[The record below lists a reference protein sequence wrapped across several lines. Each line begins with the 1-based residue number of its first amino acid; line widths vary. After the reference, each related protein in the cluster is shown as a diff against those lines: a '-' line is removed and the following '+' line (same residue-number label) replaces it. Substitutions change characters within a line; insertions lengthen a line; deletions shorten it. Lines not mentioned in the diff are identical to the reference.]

1 MSDSDTLST
10 GTTTDTRK
18 TPSQATADRLPGEA
32 ARALDD
38 RSIRERMQLDS
49 KTIGK
54 LAVFASG
61 YVALLWVLIEYLD
74 LSATRSV
81 TGIGALVPAVVVLAF
96 LFETMDSAAGMGFGT
111 ALSPLLLAL
120 GYDPL
125 AVAPALLVSESLT
138 GFIAGSMHNEFRNA
152 EFSFEWPPNEATKLV
167 SLIAGIGVT
176 AVIGSVVLTY
186 LALSLPDSLI
196 KTYVAILVIVM
207 GIIGIVRQYIQ
218 PTADYRPKQM
228 IAFAALAGFN
238 KGIGGGGYG
247 PVVTLGELYSG
258 VYEKSAAAITSLAEG
273 FVSIAGIIAFLTISA
288 VGIQLNFVLLPSLL
302 AGSLL
307 AGVTGPYLVRVFPN
321 QLFKYVI
328 PTYAFLI
335 GLLAFA
341 KLYLL

>member
-1 MSDSDTLST
+1 
-10 GTTTDTRK
+10 
-18 TPSQATADRLPGEA
+18 
-32 ARALDD
+32 
-38 RSIRERMQLDS
+38 MQLDS

-258 VYEKSAAAITSLAEG
+258 VYEKRCSCNYFISRRIRLNRWYHRVLDHLCCRYSAKFRTTAFTACWQPSSWGHRAIPSARVPE
-273 FVSIAGIIAFLTISA
+273 STIQVRDPDVCVPHWVA
-288 VGIQLNFVLLPSLL
+288 RVREALPLLNLNFL
-302 AGSLL
+302 A
-307 AGVTGPYLVRVFPN
+307 VHH
-321 QLFKYVI
+321 QLR
-328 PTYAFLI
+328 
-335 GLLAFA
+335 
-341 KLYLL
+341 